1 MSWGAT
7 VSDLPPDVRTAL
19 RRVLREWPD
28 WRETPLVR
36 LKNLLLDECGGDARP
51 LITLVVRAA
60 ELGVPERLLEWN
72 RQGAPW
78 SSVRGTIVVSLVS
91 DAFLRPEMAA
101 WVTDTWGAALFGGE
115 ALGLGD
121 EVIPDLS
128 PPRTGVAAARAAGG
142 GHVVPSSRPAGATSS
157 VQRGRTPARPVTAS
171 AAPPGGVSPKA
182 TSGGRSSTTS
192 TPVPLIPSA
201 ASYRAVLGVL
211 VLVIPLLLL
220 NIIVR
225 DRRDDGTPASTDVN
239 RATGDG
245 SFGDGAA
252 SGITNGVMRG
262 RAAPE
267 STTLVPGAGGA
278 QTSTLS
284 QMSRAALPRAAS
296 DSSAMIFTPPPTR
309 ARGAVGAGAEIL
321 ENSVARLQ
329 NSKAD
334 RIELRNGRMITGRV
348 EIVRASAIFFRDAES
363 GLRYEIA
370 KTDIKEITTE
380 FGTKVRF
387 NRDGDPTNERRS
399 PLVTAGLAG
408 TYLLRYDV
416 TDVRGSADCQKTQG
430 TSAQGDVLD
439 IEHVPGADTLVLA
452 VRNGS
457 RWNAVVD
464 KDGLFTSILALQPD
478 QALTSSV
485 YTSRIAGRFTSTG
498 FDAEVVLISYRR
510 MRVGRDFVCQTTI
523 RTVGE
528 RQAPAA
534 TGPPRR

>member
-1 MSWGAT
+1 MPSGT
-7 VSDLPPDVRTAL
+7 IVSDLPPDVRTGL
-19 RRVLREWPD
+19 RRVLREWPE
-28 WRETPLVR
+28 WRESPLVR

-115 ALGLGD
+115 ALGLGE

-128 PPRTGVAAARAAGG
+128 PPRASVAGTRTTGGRAA
-142 GHVVPSSRPAGATSS
+142 PPSRPAGATSNA
-157 VQRGRTPARPVTAS
+157 QKGRTPARTVS
-171 AAPPGGVSPKA
+171 AAAAAPGGVSPRA
-182 TSGGRSSTTS
+182 TSGGRPSTTS

-201 ASYRAVLGVL
+201 APYRAVLGVL
-211 VLVIPLLLL
+211 ALIIPLLLL

-225 DRRDDGTPASTDVN
+225 DRRGDGAPASADGT

-245 SFGDGAA
+245 SVGDAA
-252 SGITNGVMRG
+252 EGDVTNGVMRG
-262 RAAPE
+262 RTAPD
-267 STTLVPGAGGA
+267 STAMVPGTGGP

-348 EIVRASAIFFRDAES
+348 EVVRASAIFFRDAES
-363 GLRYEIA
+363 GLRYEIP

-430 TSAQGDVLD
+430 ASAQGDVMD

-523 RTVGE
+523 RAVGE

-534 TGPPRR
+534 PAPLRR

>member
-1 MSWGAT
+1 M
-7 VSDLPPDVRTAL
+7 SDLPPDVRTGL
-19 RRVLREWPD
+19 GRVVRQWPD
-28 WRETPLVR
+28 WRTAPLVR

-60 ELGVPERLLEWN
+60 ELGVPDRLLEWN

-115 ALGLGD
+115 ALGLGE

-128 PPRTGVAAARAAGG
+128 PPRAGIAAARAAGG
-142 GHVVPSSRPAGATSS
+142 RVVPPPRPAGAASS
-157 VQRGRTPARPVTAS
+157 VQRGRTPSRTVTAAAAS
-171 AAPPGGVSPKA
+171 AGGVSPKA
-182 TSGGRSSTTS
+182 TSGGRPAATA
-192 TPVPLIPSA
+192 TPIPLIPSA
-201 ASYRAVLGVL
+201 APYRAVLGVL
-211 VLVIPLLLL
+211 ALVIPLLLL
-220 NIIVR
+220 NLVVR
-225 DRRDDGTPASTDVN
+225 DRRGEATPPSADGIRGA
-239 RATGDG
+239 GDG
-245 SFGDGAA
+245 STGDGAA
-252 SGITNGVMRG
+252 GDGTNGVRRG
-262 RAAPE
+262 RVAPE
-267 STTLVPGAGGA
+267 STTLVPGTVET

-296 DSSAMIFTPPPTR
+296 DTSAMIFTPPPTR

-348 EIVRASAIFFRDAES
+348 EVVRASAILFRDAES

-370 KTDIKEITTE
+370 KSEIKEITTE

-416 TDVRGSADCQKTQG
+416 TDVRGSAGCQRTQSA
-430 TSAQGDVLD
+430 SAQGDVMD

-510 MRVGRDFVCQTTI
+510 MRVGPDFVCQTTI
-523 RTVGE
+523 RTVGD
-528 RQAPAA
+528 RQVPAA
-534 TGPPRR
+534 PGPSRR

>member
-1 MSWGAT
+1 MS
-7 VSDLPPDVRTAL
+7 DRPPDVRTGL

-28 WRETPLVR
+28 WREAPLVR

-60 ELGVPERLLEWN
+60 ELGVPERLREWN

-101 WVTDTWGAALFGGE
+101 WVTDTWGDALFGSE
-115 ALGLGD
+115 ALGLGE
-121 EVIPDLS
+121 EVVPDLA
-128 PPRTGVAAARAAGG
+128 PPRPAVAATRSPGGRA
-142 GHVVPSSRPAGATSS
+142 VPPGRPAGAAST
-157 VQRGRTPARPVTAS
+157 VQRGHTPSRIVTGTAV
-171 AAPPGGVSPKA
+171 APGGVSPKA
-182 TSGGRSSTTS
+182 TASGRPSTTS

-211 VLVIPLLLL
+211 ALVIPLLLL

-225 DRRDDGTPASTDVN
+225 DRRSDPTSPPAEGS

-245 SFGDGAA
+245 AVGDAA
-252 SGITNGVMRG
+252 TNSTASDIMRG
-262 RAAPE
+262 RAAPD
-267 STTLVPGAGGA
+267 STAGISGSA
-278 QTSTLS
+278 GSQTSTLS

-348 EIVRASAIFFRDAES
+348 EVVRASAIFFRDAES
-363 GLRYEIA
+363 GLRYEIP

-408 TYLLRYDV
+408 TYILRYDV
-416 TDVRGSADCQKTQG
+416 TDVRGSRECQKTQG
-430 TSAQGDVLD
+430 ASAQGDVMD
-439 IEHVPGADTLVLA
+439 IEHLPGADTLVLT

-464 KDGLFTSILALQPD
+464 KDGLFTSIPALQPD

-528 RQAPAA
+528 RQAPTAPV
-534 TGPPRR
+534 PPRR